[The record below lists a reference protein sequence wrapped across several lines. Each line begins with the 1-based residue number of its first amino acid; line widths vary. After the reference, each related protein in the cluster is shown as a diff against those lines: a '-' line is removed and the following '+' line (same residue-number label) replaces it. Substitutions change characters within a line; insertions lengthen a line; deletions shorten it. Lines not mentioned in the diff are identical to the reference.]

1 MRRNAVFSLLM
12 LVILFSGSYP
22 QKSESQTLSQRIEA
36 GREYLE
42 EVIRPQLTTFTEA
55 DHYLGNVT
63 FYKNM
68 HLEYMVIRF
77 NDGITD
83 KTLEVSSHAFLWLN
97 YRTLLNFPFG
107 TPIRFYHRDIPLSEI
122 NDSIQ
127 LADYLIPVI
136 INRDTD

>member
-1 MRRNAVFSLLM
+1 MKRDTIVFLLV
-12 LVILFSGSYP
+12 LILLFSGFYP
-22 QKSESQTLSQRIEA
+22 QKSEGQTLGQRIEA

-42 EVIRPQLTTFTEA
+42 GVIRPQLTTFTEA
-55 DHYLGNVT
+55 DHYLGDIT
-63 FYKNM
+63 FYKRM
-68 HLEYMVIRF
+68 HVEYMVIHLD
-77 NDGITD
+77 DGITD
-83 KTLEVSSHAFLWLN
+83 KTLEVSSHDFLWLN

-107 TPIRFYHRDIPLSEI
+107 TPIRFYHREIALSDI